1 MRGAAP
7 VQRCVSVVG
16 AVRPRE
22 VTVPPRILVVEDE
35 PNVADLI
42 RAVLIEEGYL
52 VAIARDGADGL
63 QKAQDWHPDLILL
76 DLRLPKLDG
85 SELLKAL
92 RELPGTTE
100 TPVVAMSAS
109 ENIRQHTGELRIA
122 DAALSKPFDVDA
134 LLAQVAFHLARRPLP
149 DDVF

>member
-1 MRGAAP
+1 M
-7 VQRCVSVVG
+7 
-16 AVRPRE
+16 
-22 VTVPPRILVVEDE
+22 PPRILVVEDDA
-35 PNVADLI
+35 NVADLI

-52 VAIARDGADGL
+52 VAVARDGADGL

-85 SELLKAL
+85 SELLKSL
-92 RELPGTTE
+92 RELPGTAE

-109 ENIRQHTGELRIA
+109 ENIRQHTGELRAA

-134 LLAQVAFHLARRPLP
+134 LLTQVAFHLARRPLP
-149 DDVF
+149 DDEL